1 MPQTEQQFLSDL
13 QSDNADVRF
22 AAWRRA
28 GDVNPSVIPELG
40 KLAASGQPGVAKA
53 AHEAL
58 NTLVHAVGRE
68 DSPRRAE
75 VVSALLDLTGGSSPI
90 PVRTQAFRLLSLVA
104 GDDAVARI
112 AKSVQEPAVREEAVF
127 CLERLPGGAATRALI
142 AAYKESKD
150 DFKPRILE
158 ALGHRRAEEAAGL
171 CVEAIR
177 SPKKEIAVAGIRA
190 FGRIGKK
197 PSEAAVRFA
206 EPAGLSDWQKIDR
219 LDSILRYADAQ
230 VKQGSH
236 AEAMKLYKI
245 ALERPEEHWQ
255 CAAMIGIAK
264 IGTADAA
271 AAIFPKL
278 SSSNRVV
285 RLTAENVW
293 KGMAVE
299 ARKKG

>member
-1 MPQTEQQFLSDL
+1 MPQNEQQFLSDL

-58 NTLVHAVGRE
+58 NTMVHAVGRE
-68 DSPRRAE
+68 DSARRAE
-75 VVSALLDLTGGSSPI
+75 VVAALLDLTGGSSPI

-104 GDDAVARI
+104 GDDAVVRI
-112 AKSVQEPAVREEAVF
+112 AKSVQEPTVREEAVF
-127 CLERLPGGAATRALI
+127 CLERLPGSAATKALM
-142 AAYKESKD
+142 AAYRESKD
-150 DFKPRILE
+150 DFKPRLLE

-197 PSEAAVRFA
+197 PPEPVRFP
-206 EPAGLSDWQKIDR
+206 EPPGFSDWQKIDR
-219 LDSILRYADAQ
+219 MDSILRYADAQ

-264 IGTADAA
+264 MGTPDAA

-278 SSSNRVV
+278 SSSNRTV